1 MELKKT
7 VCYEDFGA
15 VGDGITDDQD
25 AIRATH
31 EYANENGID
40 VVCQGAKTYYIGI
53 MTKTIP
59 IKTNV
64 NWGDSSFI
72 IDDSGIAP
80 EDEVDGVHL
89 RGVFIF
95 TIPNPKDGLFE
106 IPGLEE
112 WRQKVNANGG
122 LKYDT
127 FKKIEGV
134 DFGEAMLVR
143 LYNEDHKMYI
153 RYGVNKN
160 SGSDQAESIV
170 VDKDGNVDENTPLM
184 HNFDKITSIEVYN
197 VGAAPLTVEGGTF
210 TTYPFLTDT
219 PQYYTQY
226 SRGLA
231 CFRSNVTIKNVKHYL
246 DREGTYNYEEN
257 VGNYGCPYTGFFTT
271 RLCNNV
277 TWENCKPSAHVAY
290 KGHNGA
296 GMGTYDIS
304 ASGAI
309 NLTFKDCQQDDDNFF
324 NRTGP
329 SWRWGVMGSSGN
341 KSVSFIN
348 SKLTRF
354 DAHADIHNVKIIGT
368 DIKMIRINGTGDF
381 IMEDSKK
388 YGTLLVSLRED
399 YGGTWRGNFVFKNVT
414 METEGKDACLISNV
428 WYNHDFGYPTHLPE
442 NIIIDNFQLT
452 TENKVYIFSKQLV
465 DQLNTLTSMDEIDG
479 VPNINKTTPPRKIII
494 RNNKQGLEF
503 IKPEGEFFKNTEI
516 IEE

>member
-15 VGDGITDDQD
+15 VGDGVTDDQD
-25 AIRATH
+25 AIRAAH

-40 VVCQGAKTYYIGI
+40 VVCNGNKTYYIGI

-80 EDEVDGVHL
+80 NDQVDGVFL

-95 TIPNPKDGLFE
+95 TIPTPGGLVE
-106 IPGLEE
+106 IPELNE
-112 WRQKVNANGG
+112 WMEKVNAQGG
-122 LKYDT
+122 LKVET
-127 FKKIEGV
+127 FKKV
-134 DFGEAMLVR
+134 DVKFNEAMLLR

-153 RYGVNKN
+153 RYGVNQN
-160 SGSDQAESIV
+160 SGSNQAESIV
-170 VDKDGNVDENTPLM
+170 VDKDGNLDPNTPLM
-184 HNFDKITSIEVYN
+184 HDFDKVTSMEAYTI
-197 VGAAPLTVEGGTF
+197 GAEPITVEGGKF

-226 SRGLA
+226 ARGIA

-246 DREGTYNYEEN
+246 DREGEYNYEEN
-257 VGNYGCPYTGFFTT
+257 TGDYGCPYTGFFTT

-277 TWENCKPSAHVAY
+277 TWENCQPAAHVAY

-309 NLTFKDCQQDDDNFF
+309 NLTFKDCQQEEDNFF

-368 DIKMIRINGTGDF
+368 DIKMLRINGTGTF
-381 IMEDSKK
+381 TMEDSKK
-388 YGTLLVSLRED
+388 YGSLLVSLRED
-399 YGGTWRGNFVFKNVT
+399 YGGTWRGDFILRNIIIDSG
-414 METEGKDACLISNV
+414 EYDACLMNNT
-428 WYNHDFGYPTHLPE
+428 WYNHNFGYPTYLPE
-442 NIIIDNFQLT
+442 TIIIDNVRPLDT
-452 TENKVYIFSKQLV
+452 KHKVHIFGSSLIN
-465 DQLNTLTSMDEIDG
+465 QLNELATKDEIDG
-479 VPNINKTTPPRKIII
+479 VPNINKTTPPKKIII
-494 RNNKQGLEF
+494 RNNVHGIEF
-503 IKPEGEFFKNTEI
+503 VKPEGEFFKNTEI